1 MQANY
6 FNSVLQFLQ
15 AEKKI
20 CLRSLKLGFNMSSIK
35 DIFNES
41 NQAKVAEI
49 VFCTSRL
56 LDEITDYKFKDTMQ
70 VPPSDQAIVFY
81 TAGYIGRSIMKN
93 VKCKDCIKMLSADCH
108 LIASD
113 FEGETE
119 NVNSEQEY
127 LNLINRGGLTKP
139 SDILFMRCIHAWTL
153 LQKLQLEES
162 ISILNAKCLNGC
174 SFKVY
179 LSRISNASF
188 NIKAKNIV
196 SIANDNI
203 STTKREHADHKR
215 SGIAKKIK
223 RTQ

>member
-1 MQANY
+1 
-6 FNSVLQFLQ
+6 
-15 AEKKI
+15 
-20 CLRSLKLGFNMSSIK
+20 MSSIK

-41 NQAKVAEI
+41 NQPKEAEI
-49 VFCTSRL
+49 AFCTSRL
-56 LDEITDYKFKDTMQ
+56 LDEITDYKFEDTMQ
-70 VPPSDQAIVFY
+70 VPPSDQAIAFY

-119 NVNSEQEY
+119 NVNSEQQY

-139 SDILFMRCIHAWTL
+139 SDILFMTCIHAWTL
-153 LQKLQLEES
+153 YSHIQASADAYQTLMACCNPRNLFFETFLQKLQLEES

-179 LSRISNASF
+179 LSRISNATF

-215 SGIAKKIK
+215 SGIAKKVK
-223 RTQ
+223 KTH